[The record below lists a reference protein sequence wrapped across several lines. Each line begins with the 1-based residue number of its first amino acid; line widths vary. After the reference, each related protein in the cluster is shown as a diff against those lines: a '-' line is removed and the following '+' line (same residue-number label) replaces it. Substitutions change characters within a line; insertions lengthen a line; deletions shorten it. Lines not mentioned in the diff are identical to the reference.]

1 MQTFI
6 EDKLQSVAERSVDWS
21 NRLISSWNIDHE
33 DGWQTIDML
42 IREYYKCLHFKSAV
56 SYSMVMQGNLIW
68 HSFFQH
74 QRLYDSFKFLPGCD
88 YIAKFHLLISRV

>member
-42 IREYYKCLHFKSAV
+42 IREYDKCLHSRNQQV
-56 SYSMVMQGNLIW
+56 
-68 HSFFQH
+68 
-74 QRLYDSFKFLPGCD
+74 KFSD
-88 YIAKFHLLISRV
+88 VITTRKKFEWII